1 VARISRSSKSASRW
15 RARKAGILIV
25 RTLLIGGNWKMHKD
39 PARTT
44 SFFETFRPLVEHSG
58 HCEIVICPS
67 FLDLAAALT
76 ATRGTGIRIGAQ
88 NLHWEKEGAFTGE
101 VSGAMIHASGC
112 SHVIVGHSE
121 RREYFGETNHS
132 VLKKTVAALDAGLI
146 PIVCVGERERK
157 NAEAVLT
164 EQFRC
169 SLGALEDGQ
178 FARVVI
184 AYEPV
189 WAIGTG
195 DTATPE
201 NAGDAHRFIRALTS
215 GRFGAEAAANVR
227 ILYGGSVKPENAKK
241 LKAQP
246 EIDGFLVGGA
256 SLDPASFASIVN
268 A

>member
-1 VARISRSSKSASRW
+1 
-15 RARKAGILIV
+15 
-25 RTLLIGGNWKMHKD
+25 MYKD
-39 PARTT
+39 PAETM
-44 SFFETFRPLVEHSG
+44 SFFETFRPLVKESG

-67 FLDLAAALT
+67 FLELGSAVT
-76 ATRGTGIRIGAQ
+76 ATRGTSIQVGAQ
-88 NLHWEKEGAFTGE
+88 NLHWAKEGAFTGE
-101 VSGAMIHASGC
+101 VSAARIRASGC
-112 SHVIVGHSE
+112 SHVIIGHSE
-121 RREYFGETNHS
+121 REYFGETNHS

-146 PIVCVGERERK
+146 PIVCVGEREKK

-178 FARVVI
+178 FARIVI

-195 DTATPE
+195 NTATPE
-201 NAGDAHRFIRALTS
+201 DAANAHRFIRALVN
-215 GRFGAEAAANVR
+215 GRFGAEAAFNVR
-227 ILYGGSVKPENAKK
+227 ILYGGSVKPENAKE
-241 LKAQP
+241 LRAQP

-256 SLDPASFASIVN
+256 SLDPVSFASIVN

>member
-1 VARISRSSKSASRW
+1 MAGISRSNKSSSRW
-15 RARKAGILIV
+15 RALLAGILIV
-25 RTLLIGGNWKMHKD
+25 RTPLTGGNWKMYKN

-58 HCEIVICPS
+58 NCEIVICPS
-67 FLDLAAALT
+67 FLNLAAAVT
-76 ATRGTGIRIGAQ
+76 ATRGTSIQIGAQ
-88 NLHWEKEGAFTGE
+88 NLHWAKEGAFTGE
-101 VSGAMIHASGC
+101 VSGAMINASGC

-121 RREYFGETNHS
+121 RREYFGETNQS
-132 VLKKTVAALDAGLI
+132 VLNKTVAALEAGLI
-146 PIVCVGERERK
+146 PIVCVGEREKK

-169 SLGALEDGQ
+169 SLGALEEGQ
-178 FARVVI
+178 FARIVI

-201 NAGDAHRFIRALTS
+201 NAASAHRFIRTLAK

-227 ILYGGSVKPENAKK
+227 ILYGGSVKPENAKG
-241 LKAQP
+241 LKTQP
-246 EIDGFLVGGA
+246 GIDGFLVGGA
-256 SLDPASFASIVN
+256 SLDPVSFASIVN

>member
-1 VARISRSSKSASRW
+1 M
-15 RARKAGILIV
+15 
-25 RTLLIGGNWKMHKD
+25 RTPLIGGNWKMYKD
-39 PARTT
+39 PAETM
-44 SFFETFRPLVEHSG
+44 SFFETFRPLVKESG

-67 FLDLAAALT
+67 FLELGSAVT
-76 ATRGTGIRIGAQ
+76 ATRGTSIQVGAQ
-88 NLHWEKEGAFTGE
+88 NLHWAKEGAFTGE
-101 VSGAMIHASGC
+101 VSAARIRASGC

-121 RREYFGETNHS
+121 RREYFGETNQS
-132 VLKKTVAALDAGLI
+132 ALKKTVAALDAGLI
-146 PIVCVGERERK
+146 PIVCVGEREKK

-178 FARVVI
+178 FARIVI

-195 DTATPE
+195 NTATPE
-201 NAGDAHRFIRALTS
+201 DAANAHRFIRGLVN
-215 GRFGAEAAANVR
+215 GRFGAGAAANVR
-227 ILYGGSVKPENAKK
+227 ILYGGSVKPENAKG
-241 LKAQP
+241 LRAQP

-256 SLDPASFASIVN
+256 SLDPVSFASIVN